1 MSSLIKII
9 ISLLAALLFT
19 SCAIDFNMG
28 QIRGNGN
35 VVEENLN
42 ISNDFDRIHAANG
55 WEVILEKGDDISV
68 RLEAD
73 ENLVDA
79 AEIYVKNNTL
89 KIYCENNIGRA
100 TSKKVF
106 VTYIENLSEIK
117 ASSGAHLLT
126 SHTLKG
132 ERLAIDVSSGGYIK
146 TDAVVRNIDT
156 DVSSGGSVKLSGST
170 ESLEVDVSSGGTIN
184 AQDLRAKYADA
195 SASSGGAIDVYVTDR
210 LKARASSGGDIDYW
224 GNPEEVDKPK
234 KSMSGGSVSS
244 KD

>member
-42 ISNDFDRIHAANG
+42 ISENFDRIHAANG

-73 ENLVDA
+73 ENLAEA

-100 TSKKVF
+100 TSKKVY
-106 VTYIENLSEIK
+106 VTYIDNLSEIK
-117 ASSGAHLLT
+117 ASSGADLR
-126 SHTLKG
+126 SSQTLKG
-132 ERLAIDVSSGGYIK
+132 ERLDIDVSSGGYIK

-170 ESLEVDVSSGGTIN
+170 ESLKVDVSSGGTIN

-195 SASSGGAIDVYVTDR
+195 SASSGGAIDIYVTDR

>member
-42 ISNDFDRIHAANG
+42 ISENFDRIHAANG

-73 ENLVDA
+73 ENLAEA

-100 TSKKVF
+100 TSKKVY
-106 VTYIENLSEIK
+106 VTYIDNLSEIK
-117 ASSGAHLLT
+117 ASSGADLR
-126 SHTLKG
+126 SSQTLKG
-132 ERLAIDVSSGGYIK
+132 ERLDIDVSSGGYIK

-170 ESLEVDVSSGGTIN
+170 ESLKVDVSSGGTIN

-195 SASSGGAIDVYVTDR
+195 SASSGGAIDIYVTDR

-244 KD
+244 KN

>member
-42 ISNDFDRIHAANG
+42 ISENFDRIHAANG

-73 ENLVDA
+73 ENLAEA

-100 TSKKVF
+100 TSKKVY
-106 VTYIENLSEIK
+106 VTYIDNLSEIK
-117 ASSGAHLLT
+117 ASSGADLR
-126 SHTLKG
+126 SNQTLKG
-132 ERLAIDVSSGGYIK
+132 ERLDIDVSSGGYIK

-170 ESLEVDVSSGGTIN
+170 ESLKVDVSSGGTIN

-195 SASSGGAIDVYVTDR
+195 SASSGGAIDIYVTDR

-224 GNPEEVDKPK
+224 GNPKEVDKPK